1 MVRPQLRNQKLRV
14 LRHVHHGHGK
24 TDFVVVVPFALIELE
39 IARQNACDHFLRRRL
54 ADASGDADHL
64 HARHFAVML
73 RDFSIGA
80 QRAFD
85 HHARKL
91 LARAADQRG

>member
-64 HARHFAVML
+64 HARHFTIVL
-73 RDFSIGA
+73 CNFSVGA
-80 QRAFD
+80 QWAFD